1 MSKLKVLKGF
11 SISSRGI
18 GMALAALMLQL
29 AVSPAWSEGVVSQEK
44 PAVTKTKPRLSGPV
58 ECIRTG
64 QRTVAALARDD
75 SGAATHFHAFY
86 EAFNCPA
93 SQLAK
98 AFGCLV
104 NLQEKNPSI
113 SNPSPDQ
120 VEQCWANPSKTPEVA
135 PPAETPKEGDTKPKG

>member
-1 MSKLKVLKGF
+1 MSKLTVRKGF
-11 SISSRGI
+11 STSLRGI
-18 GMALAALMLQL
+18 GLALAALMLQL
-29 AVSPAWSEGVVSQEK
+29 ATSEVQSEAGVPQEK
-44 PAVTKTKPRLSGPV
+44 PVASKIKPRLTGPV

-135 PPAETPKEGDTKPKG
+135 PPAEPPKEGDPKPKG

>member
-1 MSKLKVLKGF
+1 MLKLTVRKGF

-18 GMALAALMLQL
+18 GMAFTALMLQL
-29 AVSPAWSEGVVSQEK
+29 TVTPVWSEAVVSQEK
-44 PAVTKTKPRLSGPV
+44 LAAPKAKPKMTGPV

-64 QRTVAALARDD
+64 QRTIAALARDD
-75 SGAATHFHAFY
+75 SGAATHFHTFY
-86 EAFNCPA
+86 EAFNCPS

-113 SNPSPDQ
+113 SNPSPEQ
-120 VEQCWANPSKTPEVA
+120 VEQCWATPSKIPEVA
-135 PPAETPKEGDTKPKG
+135 PPVDAPKEGDAKPKG

>member
-1 MSKLKVLKGF
+1 MSKLTVRKGF
-11 SISSRGI
+11 STSSRGI
-18 GMALAALMLQL
+18 GLALAALMLQL
-29 AVSPAWSEGVVSQEK
+29 AASEVQSEAGVPQEK
-44 PAVTKTKPRLSGPV
+44 PATSKIKPRLTGPV
-58 ECIRTG
+58 ECVRTG

-113 SNPSPDQ
+113 SNPSLEQ

-135 PPAETPKEGDTKPKG
+135 PPVEPPKEGDSKPKG